1 MSSSTST
8 GTSSSSSSNTAN
20 TTKRIRRKPAK
31 YHSPELKPKHS
42 KGAASGSQRN
52 NNVHVPLTPQAR
64 RRAAALLAPRQRRL
78 SYLAHRRTTLMLVSH
93 LRAHGARVAVV
104 APLNHTEGATLK
116 GPSGEKNRN
125 NDRKNSQDPLV
136 EIRLHGYPLPFNP
149 ELSVVYP
156 VRVTTLFARTFGADE
171 PPDLI
176 YLASPASLGFQVLLQ
191 MRQQPW
197 EKRVP
202 VICNFQTD
210 LAGYCAILFPHPLS
224 TVAVF
229 AFAMVQ
235 SYLFRHESVRTIF
248 YPSRFVRRYLEA
260 QGVQRHK
267 MDVLRRGVD
276 TALFRPGRR
285 SDALRRAIAP
295 DGEVILLCVSRVAG
309 EKGFDFLA
317 RAAAAL
323 RARGLKFVLYVVGGN
338 RNREVEREVH
348 ALFHGPLR
356 DEGRVVFAGFKTG
369 EDLATA
375 YASGDIFLHCSVTE
389 TFGLVV
395 LESMASGCGHL
406 VPAEDLDGFVDR
418 VMGLAEDRATWD
430 KINNQVAW
438 RMADTIEEREKELA
452 QLVPPAA
459 REVVTS
465 RIVDAR
471 LAGGLGVVMT
481 FWVFTGLYLA
491 LTEVGLTYNY
501 PDIYLTGAGL
511 DPNNPPPAR
520 DVRAN
525 HADIVRKVAAAGT
538 VLLKNTNNVLPL
550 GKPKN
555 VGVFGNGAADVTQ
568 GLTYT
573 GDDSGPWGPNIGA
586 LSVGGGSGAGRH
598 TRLIS
603 PLFALRGR
611 IEDYRGRVQYL
622 LDNHMMVED
631 DFTSIYPT
639 PEVCLVFLK
648 TWSRE
653 GTDRLAFENDWNSTV
668 VVENYKAFA

>member
-1 MSSSTST
+1 MAWPGSMISWAQPAHTLDVSIKHLPRLLLLLKFTKDSSTST
-8 GTSSSSSSNTAN
+8 GQAQAQAPIPQGSGVRLSAQLQCLRPPYSPSTPAAPPRYPPHDNAVFPTSLVG
-20 TTKRIRRKPAK
+20 KRI
-31 YHSPELKPKHS
+31 
-42 KGAASGSQRN
+42 
-52 NNVHVPLTPQAR
+52 
-64 RRAAALLAPRQRRL
+64 LLCTESFGPVNGV
-78 SYLAHRRTTLMLVSH
+78 SRTTLMLVSH

-104 APLNHTEGATLK
+104 APLNHTEGATLT
-116 GPSGEKNRN
+116 GPSGDQSKN
-125 NDRKNSQDPLV
+125 DDDKNSQDPLV
-136 EIRLHGYPLPFNP
+136 EVRLHGYPLPFNP

-276 TALFRPGRR
+276 TALFRPDRR

-295 DGEVILLCVSRVAG
+295 NGEIILLCVSRVAG

-348 ALFHGPLR
+348 GLFDGPLR

-375 YASGDIFLHCSVTE
+375 YASGDVFLHCSVTE

-395 LESMASGCGHL
+395 LESMASG
-406 VPAEDLDGFVDR
+406 VPVVARDEGGAERHYRRWASAVTSCRRRIWTGFRR
-418 VMGLAEDRATWD
+418 VMGLAEDRGAREEMGRRAREMACEATWD

-452 QLVPPAA
+452 QLAPPVRHAPLYRQTSQLAPIYGWLSTKEAA

-471 LAGGLGVVMT
+471 LAGGFGVVMT

-491 LTEVGLTYNY
+491 LTEVGLW
-501 PDIYLTGAGL
+501 
-511 DPNNPPPAR
+511 
-520 DVRAN
+520 VRGMMP
-525 HADIVRKVAAAGT
+525 RR
-538 VLLKNTNNVLPL
+538 
-550 GKPKN
+550 
-555 VGVFGNGAADVTQ
+555 VGRASSETD
-568 GLTYT
+568 
-573 GDDSGPWGPNIGA
+573 
-586 LSVGGGSGAGRH
+586 GR
-598 TRLIS
+598 
-603 PLFALRGR
+603 
-611 IEDYRGRVQYL
+611 
-622 LDNHMMVED
+622 
-631 DFTSIYPT
+631 
-639 PEVCLVFLK
+639 
-648 TWSRE
+648 
-653 GTDRLAFENDWNSTV
+653 
-668 VVENYKAFA
+668 